1 MSMTKSLHWDITKN
15 CNLRCKHC
23 YNAEKYFN
31 EQSDVYIENEM
42 NLEQCIRTVECF
54 SSAGFGHIHFL
65 GGEPLASPY
74 IFDVIKRA
82 KELGMIITI
91 NSNACLLT
99 ADIQQKLIDLGVD
112 QFAAS
117 LDGCTALVN
126 DSIRGNGTFEKVV
139 SNMKQLNEQ
148 TKRYLSSLETVL
160 VFTLTKKNLHEL
172 ILLPSLAEEIGVNL
186 ITLTTFIESGQ
197 GQKNHDVFQIDFNT
211 ICDAIDL
218 MVSKELTKHR
228 IPLQIDMRPR
238 FCEYLSA
245 VYNAPVIYNLKNSL
259 CCAGED
265 VWYLEANGNV
275 HPCLI
280 FQLESGKLAL
290 HNNVYQKE
298 TININ
303 STEIENI
310 KKSKYWD
317 TFIHGKHNFR
327 TEKIPTCGGCRY
339 VDECQPCFLDYG
351 EYNRPIMECEWTKR
365 KEKLLFEKISET
377 KINISDEV
385 AFDDKNCVLT
395 KAGEPILILDTQ
407 ISNDIWTLIKEEN
420 RPKSIFELLMQ
431 EYEVDEDVL
440 KYDIA
445 AFLFTLN
452 GNGIIEFCKENN
464 SMTYKKKENL
474 VCEQIDDEI
483 IVFDTDI
490 EKFYEFD
497 GVGSF
502 LWSTMEDTDLEN
514 IAQQVCD
521 EYDVEKE
528 TALADIT
535 TFFEDLL
542 EKNLIY
548 RTEDE

>member
-23 YNAEKYFN
+23 YNAEKYFDK
-31 EQSDVYIENEM
+31 QSDVYIENEM
-42 NLEQCIRTVECF
+42 NLEQCISTVEHF
-54 SSAGFGHIHFL
+54 SGAGFGHIHFL

-99 ADIQQKLIDLGVD
+99 ADTQQKLIDLGVD

-139 SNMKQLNEQ
+139 SNMKKLNEQ
-148 TKRYLSSLETVL
+148 TKKCHSSLETVL
-160 VFTLTKKNLHEL
+160 VFTLTKMNLHEL

-197 GQKNHDVFQIDFNT
+197 GQKNNDIFQIDFNT
-211 ICDAIDL
+211 ICDAIES

-238 FCEYLSA
+238 FCEYLST

-280 FQLESGKLAL
+280 FQLESGKSAL
-290 HNNVYQKE
+290 LNNVYQKE
-298 TININ
+298 SININ
-303 STEIENI
+303 LTEIENI

-317 TFIHGKHNFR
+317 TFIHAKHNFR
-327 TEKIPTCGGCRY
+327 TEKIPTCGGCHY
-339 VDECQPCFLDYG
+339 VDKCQPCFFNYG
-351 EYNRPIMECEWTKR
+351 EYNRPIIECEWTKR

-377 KINISDEV
+377 KINISTKV
-385 AFDDKNCVLT
+385 SFDDKNCVLT
-395 KAGEPILILDTQ
+395 KAGEPLLILNTQ
-407 ISNDIWTLIKEEN
+407 VSNDIWKLIKEN
-420 RPKSIFELLMQ
+420 KRPKSIFELLMQ
-431 EYEVDEDVL
+431 EYEVNEDVL

-452 GNGIIEFCKENN
+452 ANGIIEFCKEN
-464 SMTYKKKENL
+464 
-474 VCEQIDDEI
+474 I
-483 IVFDTDI
+483 I
-490 EKFYEFD
+490 
-497 GVGSF
+497 
-502 LWSTMEDTDLEN
+502 
-514 IAQQVCD
+514 
-521 EYDVEKE
+521 
-528 TALADIT
+528 
-535 TFFEDLL
+535 
-542 EKNLIY
+542 
-548 RTEDE
+548 

>member
-1 MSMTKSLHWDITKN
+1 MSLTKSLHWDITKK
-15 CNLRCKHC
+15 CNLRCMHC

-31 EQSDVYIENEM
+31 TQSDVYMENEM
-42 NLEQCIRTVECF
+42 NLKQCLHTVEYF
-54 SSAGFGHIHFL
+54 SAAGFEHIHFL

-91 NSNACLLT
+91 NSNACLLNE
-99 ADIQQKLIDLGVD
+99 DIQQKLIDLGVD

-117 LDGCTALVN
+117 LDGCTALIN

-139 SNMKQLNEQ
+139 LNMKQLNEQ
-148 TKRYLSSLETVL
+148 KQRCNSSLETAL

-186 ITLTTFIESGQ
+186 IVLTTFIESGQ
-197 GQKNHDVFQIDFNT
+197 GQKNHDIFQIDFNA
-211 ICDAIDL
+211 ICDAIEL
-218 MVSKELTKHR
+218 MVLKELTEHR

-238 FCEYLSA
+238 FCEYLST

-290 HNNVYQKE
+290 YNNVYQKE
-298 TININ
+298 TINVN
-303 STEIENI
+303 STYIDNV
-310 KKSKYWD
+310 KRSKYWKS
-317 TFIHGKHNFR
+317 FIHAKHNFM
-327 TEKIPTCGGCRY
+327 TEEIPTCRGCRY
-339 VDECQPCFLDYG
+339 VNECQPCFLDYG
-351 EYNRPIMECEWTKR
+351 NYNRPIMECEWTKG

-377 KINISDEV
+377 KINISNEV
-385 AFDDKNCVLT
+385 AFDEKSCAFT
-395 KAGEPILILDTQ
+395 QAGETLLILDTD
-407 ISNDIWTLIKEEN
+407 ISNEIWTLIKEDKS
-420 RPKSIFELLMQ
+420 PKSIFEFLMQ

-464 SMTYKKKENL
+464 YMTYKKKENL
-474 VCEQIDDEI
+474 VCEQIDNEI
-483 IVFDTDI
+483 IIFDT
-490 EKFYEFD
+490 EVEQFYEFD

-502 LWSTMEDTDLEN
+502 IWHIMEDTDLEN
-514 IAQQVCD
+514 ITQQVCD
-521 EYDVEKE
+521 EYDIERE
-528 TALADIT
+528 IALADIT

-542 EKNLIY
+542 DKNLIY
-548 RTEDE
+548 QTEDK